1 MTNTG
6 EPHASDHVR
15 ALRVL
20 LFIAGDGPNS
30 TTAVANLRALLA
42 QRSATHV
49 EVEIVDVFTEPQR
62 GVSAGVFVTPMLVR
76 VAPKP
81 ERRVLG
87 NLSDRA
93 ILASVLMLEEREHE

>member
-1 MTNTG
+1 MKELE
-6 EPHASDHVR
+6 EPR
-15 ALRVL
+15 ADVGSLRVV

-30 TTAVANLRALLA
+30 TAAVANLRALLA

-49 EVEIVDVFTEPQR
+49 EVEIIDVFLDPQR

-76 VAPKP
+76 VEPTP
-81 ERRVLG
+81 ERRILG

-93 ILASVLMLEEREHE
+93 ILSSVLLLEGHGHG